1 MRSPCR
7 NTDKPNS
14 PYCLAFRC
22 CLFHYSKSRLYLCY
36 HDSHLQDKHFLG
48 FLCWTWI
55 QQVVCFSLSKR
66 SHQIYSERDLM
77 RLIFLV
83 CVVNIQQGDGE
94 MMQCAVKTLD
104 MQLWTKSPVTIL
116 FPWGWNSEVFGNQ
129 LMFSIYCPLYVPCN
143 SPAPWAQLDR
153 QTPKGAVSLG
163 MAN

>member
-1 MRSPCR
+1 
-7 NTDKPNS
+7 
-14 PYCLAFRC
+14 
-22 CLFHYSKSRLYLCY
+22 
-36 HDSHLQDKHFLG
+36 
-48 FLCWTWI
+48 
-55 QQVVCFSLSKR
+55 
-66 SHQIYSERDLM
+66 M

-83 CVVNIQQGDGE
+83 SVVNIQQGVGE

>member
-1 MRSPCR
+1 
-7 NTDKPNS
+7 
-14 PYCLAFRC
+14 
-22 CLFHYSKSRLYLCY
+22 
-36 HDSHLQDKHFLG
+36 
-48 FLCWTWI
+48 
-55 QQVVCFSLSKR
+55 
-66 SHQIYSERDLM
+66 M

-94 MMQCAVKTLD
+94 MMQCAVKILD